1 MLFQIQSR
9 STSDPTLSDI
19 DFKIEMAGLPLTFP
33 GNSFR
38 KFLPYGNPRELSLK
52 LFSDIAFYYTREVT
66 NGYLSSAR
74 GSAAAIN
81 FNVALILFPVCRNL
95 VSFARNLFPGSQL
108 KKIFDANIK
117 VRVFMIQHRD

>member
-1 MLFQIQSR
+1 MVWTTHELCQEI
-9 STSDPTLSDI
+9 
-19 DFKIEMAGLPLTFP
+19 PL
-33 GNSFR
+33 
-38 KFLPYGNPRELSLK
+38 GNPRELWLK

-117 VRVFMIQHRD
+117 ARVFMIHQDEIRTQRYRL

>member
-1 MLFQIQSR
+1 M
-9 STSDPTLSDI
+9 SDPSLSDI
-19 DFKIEMAGLPLTFP
+19 DFKNKMAWVWRT
-33 GNSFR
+33 
-38 KFLPYGNPRELSLK
+38 LK

-117 VRVFMIQHRD
+117 ARVFMIHQEEIRTQRYS